1 MSEQKKPSLWQKL
14 KNTQTNRA
22 AVITLV
28 VLIAALVVT
37 VAITVANNR
46 VKKEN
51 PPADT
56 DSPISDRVPEQNPPQ
71 TEPPANTDK
80 PAEPEKPSTNTGSTN
95 VENKLPSFLLP
106 VSGALSKK
114 HDPELQ
120 VYSSTMNDLRVHVG
134 IDIVTDAAASVYAAA
149 DGKITRIWEDTRMGH
164 CIAISHSGDC
174 VTIYKNLSETL
185 PDGIR
190 EGVTVRSGQLI
201 ASVGES
207 AMIELA
213 EEPHLH
219 FEMTVGDLMVDP
231 LEYFDEKALE
241 SLSLD
246 ASYGE

>member
-1 MSEQKKPSLWQKL
+1 MSEQNKPTLWQRL
-14 KNTQTNRA
+14 KSTRANRA
-22 AVITLV
+22 AVITLI

-46 VKKEN
+46 AKMDDLPTN
-51 PPADT
+51 T
-56 DSPISDRVPEQNPPQ
+56 DPPISDPVPETPK
-71 TEPPANTDK
+71 EPDPTPTPEQ

-95 VENKLPSFLLP
+95 VGNKLPSFILP
-106 VSGALSKK
+106 VNGALSKK

-120 VYSSTMNDLRVHVG
+120 VYSTTMNDLRVHVG
-134 IDIVTDAAASVYAAA
+134 VDIVTEASAPVYAAA
-149 DGKITRIWEDTRMGH
+149 DGKISRIWEDTRMGH
-164 CIAISHSGDC
+164 CIAIEHAGNSF
-174 VTIYKNLSETL
+174 TIYKNLSETL
-185 PDGIR
+185 PDGIK
-190 EGVTVRSGQLI
+190 EGVSVRSGQLI

-207 AMIELA
+207 AMVEIA

-219 FEMTVGDLMVDP
+219 FEMTVGDLLVDP